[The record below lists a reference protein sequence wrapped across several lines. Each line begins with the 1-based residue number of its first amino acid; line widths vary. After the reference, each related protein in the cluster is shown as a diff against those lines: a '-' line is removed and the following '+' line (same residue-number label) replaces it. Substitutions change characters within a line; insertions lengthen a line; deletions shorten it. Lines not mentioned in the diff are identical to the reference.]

1 MDDRGANIDIVF
13 RNGLK
18 DFEVLPPPEV
28 WDNIQPVIKR
38 SQAPLIMLRAAAVF
52 AVVLTMSF
60 LAYRWSREIPA
71 DIDNAVTA
79 LNEQTAPSVTS
90 PSISKP
96 RNVAIKENRQFKN
109 SLKSLNENIPEKG
122 IKPENEKTN
131 SVEVT
136 RFQET
141 NFLSLSKAESMHRQI
156 MASLNTPRGNTYKI
170 NESDLQYFPESAI
183 TKPSTTKPDYRWSLS
198 AMASPTYYSGIS
210 SGSDEVSKQL
220 MANEQSIVSYSGG
233 VTFSYKINK
242 RLSVQSGL
250 FYSSLGQEVD
260 GVNSYSGFQKYNISK
275 GGPAFE
281 VPTTRGTVYT
291 NNSDVFLMSN
301 GTGEKVITSYMS
313 DVIDPNKA
321 SLQYINNTLIQNFS
335 YLELPVV
342 LRYKIVDKMFG
353 INLIGGLSYNLLV
366 NNTVYTTTDGTKYT
380 VGKTDGLNPVALTSS
395 LGMGMEYNFSK
406 KLSLNVEP
414 TFRYFLNPFSET
426 TSSNVHPYYFGI
438 FSGISY
444 KF

>member
-38 SQAPLIMLRAAAVF
+38 GQAPLIMLRAAAVF
-52 AVVLTMSF
+52 AVVFTMSF

-79 LNEQTAPSVTS
+79 LNEQVAPSVPST
-90 PSISKP
+90 SISKP
-96 RNVAIKENRQFKN
+96 HYVATKESRQLKN
-109 SLKSLNENIPEKG
+109 SLNTLTENIPDKVIE
-122 IKPENEKTN
+122 PENEKTN
-131 SVEVT
+131 STEVT

-141 NFLSLSKAESMHRQI
+141 NILSLSKAESLHKQI
-156 MASLNTPRGNTYKI
+156 LASLNTPRGITYKI
-170 NESDLQYFPESAI
+170 NESDLQYFPES
-183 TKPSTTKPDYRWSLS
+183 TTGKSNTTKPDYRWSLS
-198 AMASPTYYSGIS
+198 AMASPTYYSGFS

-220 MANEQSIVSYSGG
+220 MAEEQSVVSYSGG
-233 VTFSYKINK
+233 VAFSYKISK
-242 RLSVQSGL
+242 RFSIQSGL

-260 GVNSYSGFQKYNISK
+260 GVNSYGGFQKYNVSK

-281 VPTTRGTVYT
+281 VPTTSGTVYT
-291 NNSDVFLMSN
+291 NNADVFLMSN
-301 GTGEKVITSYMS
+301 GTGEKVITSYIS

-321 SLQYINNTLIQNFS
+321 NLQYINNTLTQNFS

-342 LRYKIVDKMFG
+342 LRYKIIDKMFG

-406 KLSLNVEP
+406 KLSFNVEP

-426 TSSNVHPYYFGI
+426 TNSNIHPYYFGI